1 MMPCTGHRSQTA
13 HTHTH
18 TRTNTHTH
26 TRRHALSAGPLQRV
40 SCSVRASYMLWRP
53 PMPSGYCTAGTR
65 CAGGSSRELAHAVDQ
80 PCERDTGTEPM
91 RGDARVTSSQAAAE
105 PHCNA
110 CGARAATDTAAG
122 MRDPRP
128 ITGEGGF
135 HCVGDWG
142 KHGVTAHTWKQA
154 GAGSAARTL
163 HTHGA
168 GSVLA

>member
-1 MMPCTGHRSQTA
+1 MPCTGHRSQTA

-18 TRTNTHTH
+18 
-26 TRRHALSAGPLQRV
+26 ALSAGPLQRV
-40 SCSVRASYMLWRP
+40 SCSVGAGYMLWRP

-65 CAGGSSRELAHAVDQ
+65 CARLSSCEPAHAVDQ

-91 RGDARVTSSQAAAE
+91 RGDARVTNSQAAAE

-110 CGARAATDTAAG
+110 YGARAATDTAAG
-122 MRDPRP
+122 MRDPRS
-128 ITGEGGF
+128 IAGEGGF
-135 HCVGDWG
+135 HFVGDWG

-163 HTHGA
+163 NTHTHGA